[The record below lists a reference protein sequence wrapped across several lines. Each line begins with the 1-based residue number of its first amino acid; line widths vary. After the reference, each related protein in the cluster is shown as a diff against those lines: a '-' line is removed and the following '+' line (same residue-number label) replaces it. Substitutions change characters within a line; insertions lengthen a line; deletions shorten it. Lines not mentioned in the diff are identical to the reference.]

1 MLDIRVVRERVV
13 RLDTT
18 PAVDD
23 LTLKGHRFG
32 KGSFSRAGRPDEYDV
47 FDFFC

>member
-1 MLDIRVVRERVV
+1 MLDVRVVRERVV

-23 LTLKGHRFG
+23 LPLVGHRFG
-32 KGSFSRAGRPDEYDV
+32 KGSLSRAGRADEYDV
-47 FDFFC
+47 LDLFC